1 MILPGKQAWQ
11 SFPKSPQQF
20 NAPSNRPNPETP
32 PPWLHELPAAFGQAL
47 KEIMPQTMSDLA
59 MGIKQVGLSN
69 VGTY

>member
-1 MILPGKQAWQ
+1 
-11 SFPKSPQQF
+11 
-20 NAPSNRPNPETP
+20 
-32 PPWLHELPAAFGQAL
+32 LHELPAAFGQAL